1 MLAQYVVGAD
11 VKLTTIMIAILI
23 LGTGAAAQTL
33 RDAGPPAE
41 FPPAT
46 YKGKQYV
53 DSRGC
58 VYIRAGIDGNVT
70 WVPRVTRNRKLVCGY
85 EPSLSSADLARGGPA
100 MPVNDAPPII
110 LTLDPAKTPK
120 TEANAGKPVP
130 AAKPEAAP
138 KTPVRTATAK
148 PAKPAKPVATG
159 GAASAGVDLPQN
171 ARVVRRHVF
180 EARQNTRNVTVPRG
194 YKPVWTDDRL
204 NPRRAERT
212 LAPTVAVVPP
222 AVPRGYRPVW
232 TDGRLNPQR
241 AAAGQGA
248 DDMNRVWTQTVPRTL
263 IRQKAANRAVRL
275 TDDAREGHSPYWT
288 PSVQETRLARIST
301 RSEPQ
306 GGHRK
311 APSPQRPAF
320 VRVADF
326 SDAAKARNLAQVLAR
341 QGVPMRLGRSN
352 RSGREIRVVLAG
364 PFVTAAQT
372 DQAVKTLRRAGYSGL
387 RVLNR

>member
-11 VKLTTIMIAILI
+11 VKLTTVMIATLI
-23 LGTGAAAQTL
+23 LASGAAAQTL

-46 YKGKQYV
+46 YKGKQYI
-53 DSRGC
+53 DSKGC

-85 EPSLSSADLARGGPA
+85 KPSLSSAELARGAPA
-100 MPVNDAPPII
+100 APATDTPPVI
-110 LTLDPAKTPK
+110 LTLEAPRKPDSGATTASPA
-120 TEANAGKPVP
+120 P
-130 AAKPEAAP
+130 AAKPAAAAKQP
-138 KTPVRTATAK
+138 AKAAKVK
-148 PAKPAKPVATG
+148 PAANAD
-159 GAASAGVDLPQN
+159 AALPQN
-171 ARVVRRHVF
+171 TRVVRRHIF

-204 NPRRAERT
+204 NPHRAERT
-212 LAPTVAVVPP
+212 FRPTVAVVPP

-241 AAAGQGA
+241 ATAGRGAA
-248 DDMNRVWTQTVPRTL
+248 DMDRIWTQTVPRTL

-275 TDDAREGHSPYWT
+275 TGDAREGNSPYWT
-288 PSVQETRLARIST
+288 PPVQEKRVARIST

-311 APSPQRPAF
+311 TPSRQKPAF

-326 SDAAKARNLAQVLAR
+326 SDAAKARNLAQFLAR
-341 QGVPMRLGRSN
+341 QGVPMRLGKLSRG
-352 RSGREIRVVLAG
+352 GREFRVVLAG
-364 PFVTAAQT
+364 PFVTAAQI
-372 DQAVKTLRRAGYSGL
+372 DQAVKKLRQAGYSGL